1 MDMGSQERRFHFLG
15 VLIRV
20 CKMGRA
26 SKSAP
31 LLLAAVCLCA
41 IVPADAFIR
50 VSEGKFVDEECR
62 EFVFVGANM

>member
-1 MDMGSQERRFHFLG
+1 
-15 VLIRV
+15 
-20 CKMGRA
+20 MGRA
-26 SKSAP
+26 PKSAL

-50 VSEGKFVDEECR
+50 VSEGKFIDEECR